1 MSYFAHNGNYPFGID
16 LSRYNATAD
25 LKRWPNFD
33 LVAKHVPKVAFVAIR
48 AGVSWGYRDPMF
60 KRFYE
65 ESTRIGACVL
75 PYHVLYPGEPALKQ
89 MNHFLRILE
98 GIDLETVRLVL
109 DVELVHEQSRSMITN
124 TLLSCLDVLK
134 LETGRYPIVYSR
146 ALWIDEHVH
155 IKDLPEVDWWLAQ
168 YYARRPW
175 PAYTPEFPCPPL
187 MPKGVDTWLIHQT
200 AERAPAIGGVG
211 NFMDYNRWNGT
222 SESLLAYFG
231 RIEPVKP
238 AICPVDGLACP
249 RLHALPA
256 TSIELPLEADVEV
269 LQ

>member
-1 MSYFAHNGNYPFGID
+1 MSYFTQNGDYPFGID

-33 LVAKHVPKVAFVAIR
+33 LIARHIPKVEFVAIR

-60 KRFYE
+60 RRFYE
-65 ESTRIGACVL
+65 ESTRVGACVL

-109 DVELVHEQSRSMITN
+109 DVELAHEQTRATITN
-124 TLLSCLDVLK
+124 TLLACLDLLK
-134 LETGRYPIVYSR
+134 QETGRFPIIYSR
-146 ALWIDEHVH
+146 ALWINEHAR
-155 IKDLPEVDWWLAQ
+155 IADLPKVDWWLAQ

-187 MPKGVDTWLIHQT
+187 MPKGVETWLIHQT

-211 NFMDYNRWNGT
+211 NFMDYDRWNGT
-222 SESLLAYFG
+222 SQDLLSYFG
-231 RIEPVKP
+231 RVEAREPVV
-238 AICPVDGLACP
+238 CPLDGTACP
-249 RLHALPA
+249 KSEAGEPA
-256 TSIELPLEADVEV
+256 VIDSSNPTTVEIS
-269 LQ
+269 